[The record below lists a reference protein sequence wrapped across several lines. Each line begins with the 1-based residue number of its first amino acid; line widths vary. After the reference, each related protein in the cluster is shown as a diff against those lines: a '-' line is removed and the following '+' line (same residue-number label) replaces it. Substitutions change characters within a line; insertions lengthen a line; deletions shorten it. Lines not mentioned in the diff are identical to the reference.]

1 MTDVM
6 TDDLASAGPVDA
18 PEFDADALPQNLDEQ
33 DNGDDA
39 EGLDDDENAPPE
51 GEEGDGLVDWTDE
64 EDGKTYK
71 VPPKVKD
78 GLMLKADHTRKTMAL
93 AEEKKAVVTQQET
106 VRRQQERQAEF
117 AGHIAQ
123 LGAMNA
129 KLEPFAQVQDWP
141 SYLRQG
147 GAAAQADYAE
157 FQALTNQRDQFARN
171 LGAQVQQRDADLQR
185 ETVEQIAAGRVEI
198 AKHIKGYGPETLDK
212 LAAFAAPYGFS
223 PDEIRQA
230 EADPRS
236 IRILHL
242 ASLGQQAL
250 TAQRRTST
258 IAQAQRTQ
266 PVNTL
271 RGAGGRIAP
280 RPDTDDFAAFERSQ
294 DEKARAKR

>member
-6 TDDLASAGPVDA
+6 TDDPASAGPVDVA
-18 PEFDADALPQNLDEQ
+18 DFDANALPQTLDEQ
-33 DNGDDA
+33 DGNDGIND
-39 EGLDDDENAPPE
+39 LDESDETELPE
-51 GEEGDGLVDWTDE
+51 GDEGDGLTDYTAA
-64 EDGKTYK
+64 DGKTYR
-71 VPPKVKD
+71 VPAEVKD

-93 AEEKKAVVTQQET
+93 AEDRKAVVAQQET
-106 VRRQQERQAEF
+106 VRRQQERQVEF
-117 AGHIAQ
+117 AGQIAQ
-123 LGAMNA
+123 LGALNA
-129 KLEPFAQVQDWP
+129 RLEPFAQVQDWP
-141 SYLRQG
+141 SYIRQG
-147 GAAAQADYAE
+147 GAGAQADYAE

-171 LGAQVQQRDADLQR
+171 LGAQVQQRDAELQR
-185 ETVEQIAAGRVEI
+185 ETVEQIEAGRIEI

-212 LAAFAAPYGFS
+212 LAAFAAPFGFS
-223 PDEIRQA
+223 PEEIRQA

-250 TAQRRTST
+250 TAQKRTST

-280 RPDTDDFAAFERSQ
+280 RPDTDDFASFEKAW
-294 DEKARAKR
+294 DEKAKARK